1 MPLSKE
7 HKRQTRERIVRAA
20 ARAFRAEGVDGARI
34 ADLMRQA
41 GLTHG
46 GFYAHFPSKD
56 ALVAEAC
63 AAGLTESG
71 AALYDAAD
79 AAPPGEGLRL
89 IVRGYLSRTHRDHPE
104 TGCVI
109 ATLGP
114 EIAREP
120 AEVRHAF
127 TAALKDDAARLA
139 SHLASHLSAEPGAG
153 GVARDDAAYVLLAGM
168 AGAMLMARAV
178 DDPVLSDRILLAARR
193 LYTHSFGEGGGA
205 DAAATPEG
213 HAAPGGAGG
222 E

>member
-7 HKRQTRERIVRAA
+7 HKRQTRERIVRTA
-20 ARAFRAEGVDGARI
+20 ARAFRAGGVERTGI
-34 ADLMRQA
+34 ADLMGQA

-46 GFYAHFPSKD
+46 GFYAHFPNKD

-79 AAPPGEGLRL
+79 AAPTGEGLRT
-89 IVRGYLSRTHRDHPE
+89 IIRGYLSRTHRDHPE

-127 TAALKDDAARLA
+127 TEALRGDVARLVSHIPAGPGGGDAA
-139 SHLASHLSAEPGAG
+139 G
-153 GVARDDAAYVLLAGM
+153 DDAAYVLLAGM

-178 DDPVLSDRILLAARR
+178 DDPALSDRILLAARR
-193 LYTHSFGEGGGA
+193 FFMQSFGEGGGA
-205 DAAATPEG
+205 NAASTPEER
-213 HAAPGGAGG
+213 AAPGVGG